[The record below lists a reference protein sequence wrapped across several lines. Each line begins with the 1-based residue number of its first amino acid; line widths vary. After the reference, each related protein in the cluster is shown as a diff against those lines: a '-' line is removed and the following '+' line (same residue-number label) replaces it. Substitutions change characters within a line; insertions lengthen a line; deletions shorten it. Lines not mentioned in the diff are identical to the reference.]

1 MSPPNIPDADIPE
14 VDDGFR
20 VFEFCRG
27 LGDGLLLLNLDK
39 MVLD

>member
-14 VDDGFR
+14 VDAFR

-27 LGDGLLLLNLDK
+27 PGDGLLLLNLDI
-39 MVLD
+39 MVRD